1 MKILVSCLFLVV
13 MAIGFAIS
21 AYAQNPECNLK
32 AGSDLPAA
40 KQKEFE
46 TLLASAPDKPA
57 VRYNAAIDY
66 AQAGNSQNALSMLV
80 DALAETPWLDPSTES
95 AFQPL
100 YGCAAFQKLVQRVEK
115 KFPPVATS
123 HVVRTIP
130 QKDLIPEGLVSDPVD
145 GTLYMSSIFHRKIV
159 KIAPDGSVSDFVTE
173 AQDGLLGVLGI
184 KVDARDRSI
193 WAASERRGE
202 SALFH
207 FGYSGKT
214 LSKYSPEEPG
224 KHLFNDLVVTSHGD
238 VFVTDSEDGSVY
250 KLPQDAKKLVRLDLH
265 KRLYPNGIALA
276 ADEKSIYVAHECG
289 IVVMDLNGGSI
300 AELAA
305 PIDVSLA
312 QVDGLYLRNGSL
324 IAIQNGFGANR
335 IVQLRLTPDGRN
347 VSSGKLLEFRSSNL
361 ELPTTGTIY
370 NDNFYFIVNTQI
382 DHEENGKLL
391 REEQLQ
397 PIKIAEMK
405 LR

>member
-1 MKILVSCLFLVV
+1 MKILVSCLLL
-13 MAIGFAIS
+13 AIS
-21 AYAQNPECNLK
+21 LAITALAQNPDCNLK
-32 AGSDLPAA
+32 AGGDLSTA

-46 TLLASAPDKPA
+46 ILLESAPDQAA
-57 VRYNAAIDY
+57 VRYNAAMDF
-66 AQAGNSQNALSMLV
+66 AQAGNSQKALSMLEEG
-80 DALAETPWLDPSTES
+80 LAETPWLDPSTDP

-100 YGCAAFQKLVQRVEK
+100 YGCASFQKLVQRVQK
-115 KFPPVATS
+115 KFVPVATS
-123 HVVRTIP
+123 RVVRTIP
-130 QKDLIPEGLVSDPVD
+130 QKDLIPEGLASDPVD
-145 GTLYMSSIFHRKIV
+145 GVLYMSSIFHRKIV
-159 KIAPDGSVSDFVTE
+159 KITADGRVSDFVAE

-184 KVDARDRSI
+184 KVDPRDRSI
-193 WAASERRGE
+193 WAASERGGE

-207 FGYSGKT
+207 FDRSGKT

-238 VFVTDSEDGSVY
+238 VFVTDSDDGSVY
-250 KLPQDAKKLVRLDLH
+250 KLPQDTKRLVRLDLQ
-265 KRLYPNGIALA
+265 KRFYPNGIALA
-276 ADEKSIYVAHECG
+276 ANEQSIYVAHAFG
-289 IVVMDLNGGSI
+289 IVIMDLKGSSI
-300 AELAA
+300 AELQA
-305 PIDVSLA
+305 PKDVSLA
-312 QVDGLYLRNGSL
+312 QVDGLYLRKGHL

-335 IVQLRLTPDGRN
+335 IVQLRLTPNGRS

-370 NDNFYFIVNTQI
+370 KDNFYFMVNTQI

-391 REEQLQ
+391 REEQLR